1 MRRNRDTIGEKR
13 PASPVS
19 AAVHAMRIATGEI
32 KEDPEVLAR
41 KRARREFPPVKR
53 GDSCQRLRTASPSVP
68 RRLFQGVLDR
78 IGRLSPAPS

>member
-1 MRRNRDTIGEKR
+1 MRGSPDEADATGDDVCGAPGGTGFSRYGCEIEMRRNRDTNGEKR

-41 KRARREFPPVKR
+41 KRARREFPTGEAR
-53 GDSCQRLRTASPSVP
+53 
-68 RRLFQGVLDR
+68 
-78 IGRLSPAPS
+78 